1 MVRRTWLLAVGTS
14 AVAFAAPALGQEPVG
29 QQQPAATQD
38 TRTTVYDRDFFAQY
52 APRTALD
59 IAQRVP
65 GFQLDLGAAQN
76 GVDVRGF
83 AGAAGNVVINGA
95 RPSSKA
101 ESLETTLARIPAQR
115 VTKVEVGPG
124 DLFGSDYAGKSQ
136 VLNIFL
142 SAAGG
147 IDANVSGT
155 ARHLYDGKVMFDGS
169 ASALIR
175 RGASSINLSAG
186 FGNFLNHEEGTD
198 TVNCAASLIGEPDC
212 LGVADDGQ
220 LLEFR
225 RKFNSYHDFNPY
237 LSASWALERAAD
249 KAIRL
254 NARWSPGQ
262 FDLFQRNRVTPFDG
276 PEHDDNLV
284 QDYDNSVF
292 ELGGD
297 VTRPLAGGAIKLVGL
312 ATRRKRDNFDA
323 YIQRNGLLDDG
334 AVQNGGFEQT
344 QKAKRNET
352 IGRLSWTRSNLG
364 KFSVEAGAE
373 AALNTLDNHTE
384 LLDVN
389 EDGSRT
395 ERNLPIADAK
405 VEEKRGEVYLNVG
418 RTLSPAL
425 RVDGGIRYEYSD
437 LTVSGDASARR
448 KLKFFKPNLTLD
460 WKPGGGWHSQFSVRR
475 AVAQLDFYD
484 FISFGDLS
492 ANRINAGNADL
503 QPQRTWEFRA
513 TVDHSLFGDGLF
525 KLDVGHD
532 LVSMLQDRV
541 LICDE
546 VDHPGDPDFCFDAP
560 GNLGTGRR
568 SFASLTL
575 DAPLGMVWKGLRA
588 KLTGTIQRT
597 RVEDPIS
604 GDQRKWSG
612 FFPTWQWDLTVRRDA
627 GPFSYGFEVFDN
639 ARTTFFRTDEFDTNF
654 NGAPAWNAFIEYR
667 PSSRMSVTLNADHTF
682 GKRRRL
688 LFFPNRAEPQLALDE
703 FRERDRHYT
712 IGITVKQTFG
722 SSGAAK

>member
-1 MVRRTWLLAVGTS
+1 VVRRTWLFTACSTAIALGS
-14 AVAFAAPALGQEPVG
+14 PAVAQTAPTA
-29 QQQPAATQD
+29 QPAASGQSG
-38 TRTTVYDRDFFAQY
+38 RTTVYEAAFFAQY

-59 IAQRVP
+59 ISQRVP

-95 RPSSKA
+95 RPSSTA
-101 ESLETTLARIPAQR
+101 ESLETTLARIPSQR
-115 VTKVEVGPG
+115 VVRVELGPG

-136 VLNIFL
+136 VLNIVL
-142 SAAGG
+142 SEAGG
-147 IDANVSGT
+147 IDANVTGT
-155 ARHLYDGKVMFDGS
+155 LRRLYDGTLTPDGS

-186 FGNFLNHEEGTD
+186 FNNFLNKEEGTD
-198 TVNCAASLIGEPDC
+198 TLLCAASLIGQTSCFP
-212 LGVADDGQ
+212 GVADGD
-220 LLEFR
+220 LVEFR

-249 KAIRL
+249 KAIRV

-262 FDLFQRNRVTPFDG
+262 FDLVQRNRVTPTG
-276 PEHDDNLV
+276 GTPRDDSLV
-284 QDYDNSVF
+284 QDYDNTVF

-297 VTRPLAGGAIKLVGL
+297 VTRPLAGGSIKLVGL

-323 YIQRNGLLDDG
+323 YIQRDGLLDAG

-352 IGRLSWTRSNLG
+352 IGRLSWTRADLG
-364 KFSVEAGAE
+364 KFSVELGAE

-384 LLDVN
+384 LLLVH
-389 EDGSRT
+389 EDGSKT
-395 ERNLPIADAK
+395 EEELPIAHAK
-405 VEEKRGEVYLNVG
+405 VKEKRGEVYLNLG

-425 RVDGGIRYEYSD
+425 RVDGGLRYEYSK
-437 LTVSGDASARR
+437 LTVTGDATADRE
-448 KLKFFKPNLTLD
+448 LKFFKPNLTVD
-460 WKPGGGWHSQFSVRR
+460 WKPGGGWHTQFSVRR

-503 QPQRTWEFRA
+503 EPQRTWEFRA
-513 TVDHSLFGDGLF
+513 TIDHALFGDGLF
-525 KLDVGHD
+525 KLDLGHD
-532 LVSMLQDRV
+532 LVSKLQDRV

-560 GNLGTGRR
+560 GNLGTGQR

-575 DAPLGMVWKGLRA
+575 DAPLGMLWKGLRA

-604 GDQRKWSG
+604 GQKRNWSG
-612 FFPTWQWDLTVRRDA
+612 FFPDWQWDLTVRRDA
-627 GPFSYGFEVFDN
+627 GAFSYGFEVFDQK
-639 ARTTFFRTDEFDTNF
+639 RTTFFRTDEFDTNF
-654 NGAPAWNAFIEYR
+654 NGAPGWNAFVEYR
-667 PSSRMSVTLNADHTF
+667 PSPRTSVTINADHVF

-688 LFFPNRAEPQLALDE
+688 LFFPNRADPELALDE

-712 IGITVKQTFG
+712 FGITLKQTFG
-722 SSGAAK
+722 SGGGAK